1 MKKLK
6 DCNTIQDLVNYEKT
20 LNISH
25 NGMFYKTSI
34 VDKDGNIMIL
44 NSLSLLDKYYDF
56 LSNEI
61 ISVDLSE
68 DEYAEYRMNPKLLS
82 YKLYGTT
89 ELWSMILS
97 INNLTSAAEFTLK
110 KINVFTSEIFNL
122 LNEILILEEKK
133 LNKNKKEN
141 YL

>member
-1 MKKLK
+1 LKKLK